1 MCITSS
7 PTSSTKNDK
16 SSVFNKKGHWWIS
29 ILMLITSIITP
40 ETERYGRSRNRRLS
54 STPKFRSLGRIPQ
67 WIIPPP
73 TVNFTTRI
81 QYISSRTSKG
91 RHEIRVESI
100 VKRRIEIRIKHL
112 ITYFVSIC
120 KKAFI
125 KIWKLFFYC
134 ESSFSTTFYYSN
146 KIKNTQAMGAFYT
159 LNMLKE
165 KTIR

>member
-1 MCITSS
+1 
-7 PTSSTKNDK
+7 
-16 SSVFNKKGHWWIS
+16 
-29 ILMLITSIITP
+29 MLITSIITP

-54 STPKFRSLGRIPQ
+54 STPKFWSLSRIPQ

-73 TVNFTTRI
+73 TVNLTTRI

-91 RHEIRVESI
+91 RHKIGVESI

-125 KIWKLFFYC
+125 KI
-134 ESSFSTTFYYSN
+134 
-146 KIKNTQAMGAFYT
+146 
-159 LNMLKE
+159 
-165 KTIR
+165 